1 MKIITY
7 HITLDEPVLVTALA
21 GDPNTSTAFNYLPG
35 SVLRG
40 ALIAAYMRQ
49 YQLTELDENDKQ
61 IRRLFLNGQTQYL
74 NGYLLDREKQRSLPR
89 PLSWQQDK
97 KDQRRE
103 TEDAPASLFDF
114 AYEEQ
119 EEDLEKEWKAPK
131 KPFFSFTKTS
141 GKIRWAA
148 PDTVLAVHTQRDPVK
163 GRSTSGRGAVYQYEA
178 LAAGQTF
185 AALIV
190 CGHDADEETLT
201 RLLAGECNLG
211 GARGAGYGR
220 VQFTITDTNGQ
231 REMPGKLETK
241 SNGRLLVTCL
251 SDLLLQDEQG
261 QFQVDAELVKA
272 ALEKRLGCTLNWFAG
287 EQPVTYMNGTYVG
300 GFNRKWGL
308 PLPQAKATSMGSVF
322 VFELPDCPPDKLQ
335 VAEAQGIGLR
345 RAEGFGRIAFNWQT
359 QEEWSVEGWTEL
371 PRSEPVTLAADTS
384 EGQLA
389 QTMVNRLFRQ
399 QLDAQ
404 LAVKANDWAAQ
415 LPVKNSQLSRL
426 RQIVQDE
433 LHRWPSTDSDLAV
446 AAINKGRQ
454 RLLNYSKKLKERATT
469 RKQFD
474 RARIDNK
481 PLLDWL
487 EARLKEDDQPKKDDQ
502 IETILRPASLPAIG
516 QTKGSWTAVMRYE
529 YNLRLI
535 DLTLAHCLKKGKEG
549 NEQ

>member
-1 MKIITY
+1 MKLITY
-7 HITLDEPVLVTALA
+7 HITPEEPVLVTALA
-21 GDPNTSTAFNYLPG
+21 GDPNSSTAFNYLPG

-49 YQLTELDENDKQ
+49 HQLTELDEKDKQ

-119 EEDLEKEWKAPK
+119 EEDPEREWKAPK

-163 GRSTSGRGAVYQYEA
+163 GRSTSEGGAVYQYEA

-190 CGHDADEETLT
+190 CGHDADEEVLSNLLT
-201 RLLAGECNLG
+201 GECNLG

-220 VQFTITDTNGQ
+220 VQLTIVDTAGQ
-231 REMPGKLETK
+231 REMPGKLETA

-261 QFQVDAELVKA
+261 QFQVEAELVKA
-272 ALEKRLGCTLNWFAG
+272 ALEKRLGCALKWFADD
-287 EQPVTYMNGTYVG
+287 QAVVYMNGTHVG

-308 PLPQAKATSMGSVF
+308 PLPQAKAIGMGSVF
-322 VFELPDCPPDKLQ
+322 VFDLPDCPPDKLQ
-335 VAEAQGIGLR
+335 AAEAQGIGLR

-359 QEEWSVEGWTEL
+359 KEEWSVEGWIE
-371 PRSEPVTLAADTS
+371 PSRPEPVTLAVNTT

-404 LAVKANDWAAQ
+404 LAVKANEWAAQ

-426 RQIVQDE
+426 RQVVQDE
-433 LHRWPSTDSDLAV
+433 LYKRPLADEPS
-446 AAINKGRQ
+446 AADKTQKGQQ
-454 RLLNYSKKLKERATT
+454 RLLKYSQKLKERAAT

-474 RARIDNK
+474 RTQIDNK

-487 EARLKEDDQPKKDDQ
+487 EARLKDAPS
-502 IETILRPASLPAIG
+502 IETILQPASLPAIG
-516 QTKGSWTAVMRYE
+516 QTTGSWTAVMRYE

-549 NEQ
+549 NER